1 MKTSEQQLSNDLARV
16 LRARVPATST
26 AIFAFLF
33 ADYADV
39 APAYTDDE
47 LTAMAEWCARVAD
60 AAAHERQT
68 AVLAANSRYGAGA
81 YRRAQ
86 EARVR

>member
-1 MKTSEQQLSNDLARV
+1 MKTIEQQLAHDLARV

-39 APAYTDDE
+39 APAYSGDE
-47 LTAMAEWCARVAD
+47 LTAMGEWSARVAD
-60 AAAHERQT
+60 AAAE
-68 AVLAANSRYGAGA
+68 
-81 YRRAQ
+81 
-86 EARVR
+86 VRHAE